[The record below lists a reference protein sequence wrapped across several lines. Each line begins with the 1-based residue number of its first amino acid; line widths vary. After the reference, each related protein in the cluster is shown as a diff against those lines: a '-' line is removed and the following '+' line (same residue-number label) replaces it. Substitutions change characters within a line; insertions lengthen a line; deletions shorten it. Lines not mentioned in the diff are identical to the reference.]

1 MRSEGFDLTP
11 PSEAQLA
18 SLAAELSD
26 EELRRRYDPTRMT
39 ALDVYP
45 DIWTRGPGEAAF
57 DYLLDAFNELRD
69 FVSATS
75 ARGDSMIVSIV

>member
-1 MRSEGFDLTP
+1 
-11 PSEAQLA
+11 
-18 SLAAELSD
+18 
-26 EELRRRYDPTRMT
+26 MT

-45 DIWTRGPGEAAF
+45 NIWTRPGEAAF
-57 DYLLDAFNELRD
+57 DYLLDGFHELRE